1 MRLPFHV
8 HLKLGEWELSIGS
21 PANGDVLTFNSTN
34 RTFRNQTLAGAG
46 IAPSTADYLVGT
58 ALAGLS
64 AEIVAGATPGGELG
78 GTWGTPTVAATHSG
92 SSHAHLPAGAQ
103 VNSVDIVTT
112 TGTQT
117 LTNKTLTDPKLTGN
131 WKLPYTNGSAVVT
144 ELALGALNALLQG
157 SGTAAAPAFSSWA
170 LTVKYKAADESVVN
184 NTLQDDDDLVVAVA
198 ANEIGVFLLIGRWE
212 ETAAGVADMIAGFTA
227 PTGAAGGFQRMSNGN
242 INTATAF
249 GGSILE
255 AVGGSQ
261 VSGMAYRGYLVNGA
275 NAGNLT
281 FQFAQNVT
289 DAAATKVLKGTTLIY
304 VKVAP

>member
-1 MRLPFHV
+1 M
-8 HLKLGEWELSIGS
+8 
-21 PANGDVLTFNSTN
+21 
-34 RTFRNQTLAGAG
+34 
-46 IAPSTADYLVGT
+46 
-58 ALAGLS
+58 
-64 AEIVAGATPGGELG
+64 
-78 GTWGTPTVAATHSG
+78 
-92 SSHAHLPAGAQ
+92 
-103 VNSVDIVTT
+103 
-112 TGTQT
+112 
-117 LTNKTLTDPKLTGN
+117 
-131 WKLPYTNGSAVVT
+131 
-144 ELALGALNALLQG
+144 
-157 SGTAAAPAFSSWA
+157 
-170 LTVKYKAADESVVN
+170 
-184 NTLQDDDDLVVAVA
+184 VAVA